1 MRSSCDSEG
10 SRGFHFAARVVLLV
24 AFGAVPSCRAH
35 CGDYVCSVEDRRA
48 NVESVPLARPPR
60 PVSARPPESVSVVVI
75 PPPYPFVEIALI
87 EARQV
92 DHCCSTRADVIQEL
106 RNAAGRLGCDVAII
120 YGGNDATVSYH
131 DDGHATFIGYR
142 ATCAVYYGAAAR
154 HAEAPAAAPSANTAA
169 GPR

>member
-1 MRSSCDSEG
+1 MKNAVG
-10 SRGFHFAARVVLLV
+10 LLL
-24 AFGAVPSCRAH
+24 AFGAVPSCRTR

-48 NVESVPLARPPR
+48 NVESVPLAHAPR
-60 PVSARPPESVSVVVI
+60 PVSTRPPASVSVVVV

-92 DHCCSTRADVIQEL
+92 DPCCSTRADVIQEL

-120 YGGNDATVSYH
+120 YGGNDATISYR
-131 DDGHATFIGYR
+131 DEGHATFIGYR
-142 ATCAVYYGAAAR
+142 ATCAVYYGAGAR
-154 HAEAPAAAPSANTAA
+154 HSEAPAAAPSANTLA